1 MSKIEQI
8 VSLIEQ
14 LEALDFD
21 DTDRVEHI
29 RPIFDV
35 LYPLGITSIEFRTY
49 QPSFND
55 GDVCTPTV
63 LDALYLQVTREAHDK
78 LVAVYQ
84 KRDADRGYDQEE
96 YDFED
101 TEHELYMGWVRSVED
116 NTEVLVGLG
125 LTAED
130 AQALL
135 HSLKSTL
142 ELMDKLVNYGK
153 LDINVKFR
161 YGYDDEDQVLTESG
175 EEYYSD

>member
-21 DTDRVEHI
+21 DTDRVEHM
-29 RPIFDV
+29 RPIFDT
-35 LYPLGITSIEFRTY
+35 LHPLGITSIEFRTY

-55 GDVCTPTV
+55 GDLCTPSV
-63 LDALYLQVTREAHDK
+63 LDALYLQVTKEAHDK

-84 KRDADRGYDQEE
+84 KRDADKGYDREE

-101 TEHELYMGWVRSVED
+101 TEHELYTGWVRSFED
-116 NTEVLVGLG
+116 NTEVLVALG
-125 LTAED
+125 LPVED
-130 AQALL
+130 AQSLL
-135 HSLKSTL
+135 NSLNSTL
-142 ELMDKLVNYGK
+142 VLMDKLVNYGK

-161 YGYDDEDQVLTESG
+161 YEYDEDQDLTEFCD
-175 EEYYSD
+175 EYYSD